1 MKKLLGI
8 VVLDLLLSGS
18 SYAEVIVKSTVTNV
32 DRCIK
37 NSSKL
42 LNDDINQTK
51 CIVKFQKKIK
61 LY

>member
-1 MKKLLGI
+1 MKKILSIIVLG
-8 VVLDLLLSGS
+8 LLLSGS

-51 CIVKFQKKIK
+51 YIVKF
-61 LY
+61 